1 MYKIQKTLPNKG
13 NKFYNTDSNGGYSWC
28 IQGSPTIDGLNVLCN
43 CVGWA
48 CGRFNEIYSIE
59 TGYKGMKYPQLCCN
73 AEDFIRK
80 AKQIG
85 LQVQKEPT
93 NGGIMVWEGK
103 GDLKGHVALVE
114 NDIIHGKKVFTSES
128 GYKNFDMRNYTRTN
142 DNGNWGVNNYYT
154 YLGCIVN
161 PCNPKPE
168 VDPEPTPTP
177 GDYPFD
183 GIVKKGTIFYKEN
196 GTRYPN
202 PALKNRYVV
211 VQGEQDT
218 NKDMYKI
225 FCEDLNPKIVYVH
238 KNDVIRQQS
247 EYPFNA
253 IVKVDSKLYNKDGTK
268 YKNNAS
274 ANRHVIVRGE
284 YNGRYEIYGETF
296 TPHVVYCDKS
306 SIIKI

>member
-168 VDPEPTPTP
+168 VDPQPTPTP

-183 GIVKKGTIFYKEN
+183 GIVKKGAIFYNEN
-196 GTRYPN
+196 GDMYPN
-202 PALKNRYVV
+202 PAIKDRYVV
-211 VQGEQDT
+211 VQGEK
-218 NKDMYKI
+218 KDMYKI
-225 FCEDLNPKIVYVH
+225 FCQDLHPQIVYVH
-238 KNDVIRQQS
+238 KDDVIRQQS
-247 EYPFNA
+247 DYPFNA
-253 IVKVDSKLYNKDGTK
+253 IVKKGSPLYNKEGYK
-268 YKNNAS
+268 YQNGAS

-296 TPHVVYCDKS
+296 APHVVYCDKS